1 MVLEEEVETVHVY
14 TGQRG
19 EPNYRAARPQCA
31 LELGGAGGTAYV
43 QKDSSGELFSHGRG
57 VRDIGMTPERDAG
70 GRRRGAWR

>member
-43 QKDSSGELFSHGRG
+43 QKTVRVNYLVTG
-57 VRDIGMTPERDAG
+57 VLLGI
-70 GRRRGAWR
+70 